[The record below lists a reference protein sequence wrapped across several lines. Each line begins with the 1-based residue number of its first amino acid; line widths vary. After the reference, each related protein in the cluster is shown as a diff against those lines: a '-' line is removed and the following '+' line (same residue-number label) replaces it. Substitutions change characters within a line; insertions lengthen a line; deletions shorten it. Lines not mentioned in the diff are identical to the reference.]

1 MTHAGGARRGIGDI
15 VQSRR
20 IATLV
25 SGGLDSATLIGW
37 AKHEGYDQLA
47 MFVTYGQ
54 DNLDREYACAR
65 VNAQRFTV
73 PLEVVNIAGLRESF
87 VGRFPFP
94 INLYDCMV
102 KTPLGQI
109 TTFTLSAL
117 VAGIGVLAER
127 YTLMLGIHHT
137 DLQYRP
143 VLDKTMR
150 SLEETVN
157 VVVESFTDDKRFEL
171 LLPFK
176 DYPRTHVIK
185 TGLAL
190 GLDYVNTWSCH
201 ENHDVPCNN
210 CEGCA
215 ERAEAF
221 ELAGVEDP
229 QLGRGIAVPVHATK
243 TSVAI

>member
-1 MTHAGGARRGIGDI
+1 MDTSINGQAAD
-15 VQSRR
+15 SPM

-37 AKHEGYDQLA
+37 AKREGYDQLA
-47 MFVTYGQ
+47 MFVNYGQ
-54 DNLDREYACAR
+54 DNLDHEYACAR
-65 VNAQRFTV
+65 VNAQRFNV
-73 PLEVVNIAGLRESF
+73 PLEVVDIAGLRDSF

-102 KTPLGQI
+102 KNPLGQI
-109 TTFTLSAL
+109 TTFALSAL
-117 VAGIGVLAER
+117 VAGIAVLAER

-143 VLDKTMR
+143 VLAKTMD

-157 VVVESFTDDKRFEL
+157 VVVESFTDDKRFQL

-176 DYPRTHVIK
+176 DFPRAHVIK
-185 TGLAL
+185 TGLEL
-190 GLDYVNTWSCH
+190 GIDYVNTWSCH
-201 ENHDVPCNN
+201 ENQDLPCGE

-221 ELAGVEDP
+221 ELARVADP
-229 QLGRGIAVPVHATK
+229 QVGRGIVVPVHANK
-243 TSVAI
+243 SSVAI

>member
-1 MTHAGGARRGIGDI
+1 MGAIAHGHGPDAL
-15 VQSRR
+15 R

-37 AKHEGYDQLA
+37 AKREGYNQLA
-47 MFVTYGQ
+47 MFVNYGQ
-54 DNLDREYACAR
+54 DNLDHEFACAR
-65 VNAQRFTV
+65 VNAQRFDV
-73 PLEVVNIAGLRESF
+73 PLEVVDISGLRASF

-102 KTPLGQI
+102 KNPLGQI
-109 TTFTLSAL
+109 TTFGLSAI

-143 VLDKTMR
+143 VLDQTMT

-157 VVVESFTDDKRFEL
+157 LVVESFTDDKHFDL
-171 LLPFK
+171 LLPFR
-176 DYPRTHVIK
+176 DYPRPYVIK
-185 TGLAL
+185 TGLEL
-190 GLDYVNTWSCH
+190 GIDYVNTWSCH
-201 ENHDVPCNN
+201 ENQDVPCTN

-229 QLGRGIAVPVHATK
+229 QRGRSIAVPVHANR
-243 TSVAI
+243 SSIAS

>member
-1 MTHAGGARRGIGDI
+1 MAQSSDNGRRISDK
-15 VQSRR
+15 R

-37 AKHEGYDQLA
+37 AQREGYDQLA
-47 MFVTYGQ
+47 MFVNYGQ
-54 DNLDREYACAR
+54 DNLDHEFACAR
-65 VNAQRFTV
+65 VNAQKFNV
-73 PLEVVNIAGLRESF
+73 ALEVVDIAGLRNSF

-102 KTPLGQI
+102 KNPLGQI
-109 TTFTLSAL
+109 TTFALSSL

-143 VLDKTMR
+143 VLDKTMQT
-150 SLEETVN
+150 LEETVN
-157 VVVESFTDDKRFEL
+157 LVVESFTDDRRFEL
-171 LLPFK
+171 LLPFR
-176 DYPRTHVIK
+176 DYPRPHVIR
-185 TGLAL
+185 TGLEL
-190 GLDYVNTWSCH
+190 GVDYVNTWSCH
-201 ENHDVPCNN
+201 ENQDVPCNE

-221 ELAGVEDP
+221 ELARVEDP
-229 QLGRGIAVPVHATK
+229 QLGKRIVVPVHANRS
-243 TSVAI
+243 SVAI